1 MPCRGVAL
9 TAEANWMREGA
20 TALPVINGRP
30 PFRRQR
36 ELVRRVQSDCSI
48 DIDRNS
54 YSVAWQLIGEG
65 VEVVISNGRLRINL
79 AGHEVAVY
87 AETGG
92 RRQRVVDSAPGG
104 EACEKFI
111 ATQSRGFCRRAAQ
124 QYSTIRWPST
134 VAWQRVSLRCPA
146 SYAKRGCSGGWN
158 CESCPNPSYA
168 VAPAS
173 TVRTVPVMFFALAPS
188 RNSTASATSS
198 TAGKRRKALRR
209 ATCSLRSGGMA

>member
-87 AETGG
+87 AETGRRGLREVHRYSKSRFLPKG
-92 RRQRVVDSAPGG
+92 RP
-104 EACEKFI
+104 
-111 ATQSRGFCRRAAQ
+111 
-124 QYSTIRWPST
+124 TIFNYPM
-134 VAWQRVSLRCPA
+134 AI
-146 SYAKRGCSGGWN
+146 Y
-158 CESCPNPSYA
+158 
-168 VAPAS
+168 
-173 TVRTVPVMFFALAPS
+173 
-188 RNSTASATSS
+188 
-198 TAGKRRKALRR
+198 
-209 ATCSLRSGGMA
+209 GGMATSIASLPGELREARLFRWVELRIVS